1 MQGLNSNSR
10 EFKSRLLDFVFVFL
24 SAPAV
29 AAVGLITIFVVFV
42 IVFFVVGGVAVV
54 GIVGVDN

>member
-29 AAVGLITIFVVFV
+29 AAVGLIIFVVFV